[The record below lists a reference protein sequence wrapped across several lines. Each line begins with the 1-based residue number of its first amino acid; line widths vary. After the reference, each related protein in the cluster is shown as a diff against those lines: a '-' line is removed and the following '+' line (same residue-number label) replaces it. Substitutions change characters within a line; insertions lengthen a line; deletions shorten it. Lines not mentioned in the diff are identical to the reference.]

1 MYGGSKA
8 FLTAAATALAVAT
21 LIKLAFENRTLKHLV
36 DAETP
41 VQTPLNKTARL
52 LAGELN
58 SFLRLRIALGII
70 GGLVLP
76 IISLA
81 ELVTGFTLNPFVAVA
96 ALALCIAGEF
106 LERYLFFTAVVTQK
120 MPGGL
125 AS

>member
-1 MYGGSKA
+1 
-8 FLTAAATALAVAT
+8 
-21 LIKLAFENRTLKHLV
+21 
-36 DAETP
+36 

-81 ELVTGFTLNPFVAVA
+81 ELAAGFTVNPFVAVA